1 MSQETLMLL
10 HMFYILPPKTQKVL
24 NCIEAQKVTAIISVV
39 IVLSGLFSEC
49 TRVEEVRENLCKG
62 FC

>member
-10 HMFYILPPKTQKVL
+10 HMFYILPPKTQKVS

-39 IVLSGLFSEC
+39 IVLSEC